1 MLQDFKSI
9 FDHLSTLCMEGLNKS
24 LSVDMFLFGIQKVLV
39 NSKTI
44 FLSLIGINQA
54 VFFNCDNY
62 KGIILITRLRL
73 ELSHLHQR
81 KFKKN
86 FQYCLNTLSSSVLNM
101 GSTSHVLHFPIF
113 NYIRHNLLTTSDRI
127 DCKILEPVNSVLA
140 NSFSWQCIL

>member
-1 MLQDFKSI
+1 M

-24 LSVDMFLFGIQKVLV
+24 FIANMFLFGIWKVLV
-39 NSKTI
+39 NSKKNVLK
-44 FLSLIGINQA
+44 FDKPKPSS
-54 VFFNCDNY
+54 FFNCDNY

-73 ELSHLHQR
+73 ELSHLHQH

-86 FQYCLNTLSSSVLNM
+86 FHYCLNTFSSWVLNM

-127 DCKILEPVNSVLA
+127 DCKILEPVNSVLV
-140 NSFSWQCIL
+140 NYFSW